1 MRINKIYI
9 NKFKKV
15 KYGYLFMIKRGIFLL
30 FDKETLEYKGIL
42 NMYSYKEDKEFDDII
57 NRLIALDYLE
67 V

>member
-15 KYGYLFMIKRGIFLL
+15 SYGYLFMIKRGIFLL
-30 FDKETLEYKGIL
+30 FDKETLEYKGLL